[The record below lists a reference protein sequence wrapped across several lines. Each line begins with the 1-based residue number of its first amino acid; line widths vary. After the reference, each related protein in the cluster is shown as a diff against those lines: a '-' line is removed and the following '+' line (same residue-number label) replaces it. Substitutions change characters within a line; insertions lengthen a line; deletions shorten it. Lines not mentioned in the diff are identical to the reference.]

1 MPQNYV
7 EAIIYLSSLTI
18 EKRNQQLPSVLPLFP
33 TETIELP
40 FFFFFSKLVDWQ
52 DSWKSSITRSDLFFG
67 TSASL
72 RYLARNQHIPS
83 LDNAVIS
90 SAKISYSNCSEYV
103 NLLVRFPCLVARND
117 RSWSSW
123 NLSLLDVLSQSIV
136 SVQLG
141 IANETRRK
149 ERDMRS
155 FLRLLL
161 LLRYL
166 VIYASASRD
175 SSHSIDVIL
184 HKFLIRQSDEAR
196 SPRAATVIIIIDPWS
211 RETDPAQR
219 MAPAKGLISFTRW
232 WWSKL
237 QDNLY

>member
-33 TETIELP
+33 TETIELA
-40 FFFFFSKLVDWQ
+40 FFSKLVDWQ
-52 DSWKSSITRSDLFFG
+52 DSGKSSITRSDLFFG

-90 SAKISYSNCSEYV
+90 SAKISYSNCAEYV

-136 SVQLG
+136 SIQLG
-141 IANETRRK
+141 IANERRREKNETCVLFFVTWSFMRRPQETRR
-149 ERDMRS
+149 
-155 FLRLLL
+155 
-161 LLRYL
+161 
-166 VIYASASRD
+166 
-175 SSHSIDVIL
+175 IL
-184 HKFLIRQSDEAR
+184 
-196 SPRAATVIIIIDPWS
+196 
-211 RETDPAQR
+211 
-219 MAPAKGLISFTRW
+219 
-232 WWSKL
+232 
-237 QDNLY
+237 